1 MKRQLEGICN
11 IRLCTKTKSELLLT
25 TGIIYFCRE
34 NSQPMSTDSHSH
46 HHDAHPE
53 AEENEI
59 AGPVVVA
66 LICLALV
73 VTVIYLL
80 SI

>member
-1 MKRQLEGICN
+1 LFGWYAT
-11 IRLCTKTKSELLLT
+11 LYFWTKE
-25 TGIIYFCRE
+25 IEC
-34 NSQPMSTDSHSH
+34 MSTDSH

-59 AGPVVVA
+59 AGPVVLA
-66 LICLALV
+66 LLCLALA

-80 SI
+80 TL